1 MICNKISCL
10 SFNLDFHQM
19 QNNIPYKSVLCVY
32 GCKEISWRNKMQC
45 HMKKELNERYGQRS
59 LTQNNI
65 VSESLSFKNVS
76 AAGLKETN

>member
-1 MICNKISCL
+1 ML
-10 SFNLDFHQM
+10 
-19 QNNIPYKSVLCVY
+19 
-32 GCKEISWRNKMQC
+32 
-45 HMKKELNERYGQRS
+45 KKTAKDAMPHEERIKRTYGQRS

>member
-1 MICNKISCL
+1 
-10 SFNLDFHQM
+10 
-19 QNNIPYKSVLCVY
+19 
-32 GCKEISWRNKMQC
+32 MQC
-45 HMKKELNERYGQRS
+45 HMKERIKRTYGQRS